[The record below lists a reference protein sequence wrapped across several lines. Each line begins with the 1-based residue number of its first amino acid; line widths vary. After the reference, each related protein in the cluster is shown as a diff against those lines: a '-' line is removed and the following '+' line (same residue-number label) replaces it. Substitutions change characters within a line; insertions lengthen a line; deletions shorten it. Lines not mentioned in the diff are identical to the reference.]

1 MSNLNS
7 IILDTDSYKVSMWKQ
22 YPAGTEYVYSYIESR
37 GGKYAK
43 TEFLGVQALAKYLAT
58 PITQEQIDYAEKIW
72 TAHGEPFNKEGWQY
86 ILDKWAGKLPLRIRA
101 AKEGL
106 IIPTKNVLCTIENTD
121 PNCYWLTTWVETAAL
136 RAIWYPTTVGTTSWH
151 IKQEILNYLEKS
163 GDPTTI
169 GFKLH
174 DFGARGVSSLES
186 AKIGGAA
193 HLVNFMGTDTIS
205 AVLHVLDTYGG
216 EVCGFSIP
224 AAEHSTITSW
234 GRDNEVEAY
243 RNMLV
248 RFARPGSVVAVVSDS
263 YDIYNACDKMWGG
276 ELKDAVVSSGA
287 TVVIRPDS
295 GDPAVVLPNML
306 RILANK
312 FGFTMNAKGYKVLNN
327 VRIIWGDGINS
338 LSLSSIL
345 RVVVDVGGYSA
356 DNIAFGMGGGL
367 LQQCDRDT
375 LKFAMKCSAVGIRVP
390 TRPEDD
396 WSKISGNPAD
406 KPEATKIMWMDVF
419 KDPATD
425 PGKASKKGRV
435 QLWESGGEYE
445 TSVTA
450 PTRWTDKGTGWVDAM
465 VTYFEDGEVKFTQTF
480 DEVRANSNK

>member
-1 MSNLNS
+1 MKNS

-37 GGKYAK
+37 GGKYTT
-43 TEFLGVQALAKYLAT
+43 TEFLGVQALARYLAT

-72 TAHGEPFNKEGWQY
+72 TAHGEPFNREGWQY
-86 ILDKWAGKLPLRIRA
+86 ILDQHEGKLPLRICA

-121 PNCYWLTTWVETAAL
+121 PKCFWLTTWVETAAL

-186 AKIGGAA
+186 AGIGGAA
-193 HLVNFMGTDTIS
+193 HLVNFMGTDTMS
-205 AVLHVLDTYGG
+205 GVLHVIDVYGG
-216 EVCGFSIP
+216 DVCGFSIP

-234 GRDNEVEAY
+234 GRDNEVDAY
-243 RNMLV
+243 RNMV
-248 RFARPGSVVAVVSDS
+248 KQFGGDGKIVAVVSDS
-263 YDIYNACDKMWGG
+263 YDIYKACEMWGT
-276 ELKDAVVSSGA
+276 ELKDDVINSGA

-295 GDPAVVLPNML
+295 GDPVVVVPKML
-306 RILANK
+306 RILAER
-312 FGFTMNAKGYKVLNN
+312 FGFTVNAKGYKVLNN
-327 VRIIWGDGINS
+327 VRVIWGDGINS
-338 LSLSSIL
+338 VSLGSIL
-345 RVVVDVGGYSA
+345 RCVVDVAGFSA

-375 LKFAMKCSAVGIRVP
+375 LKFAMKCSSVGVREMVSI
-390 TRPEDD
+390 PEL
-396 WSKISGNPAD
+396 STD
-406 KPEATKIMWMDVF
+406 KMELVWRDVF

-435 QLWESGGEYE
+435 TLWESGGEYE
-445 TSVTA
+445 TAVY
-450 PTRWTDKGTGWVDAM
+450 PLTRWTDKGTDGWKEVLE
-465 VTYFEDGEVKFTQTF
+465 TYFLDGEVQFTQTF
-480 DEVRANSNK
+480 DQVRANSML